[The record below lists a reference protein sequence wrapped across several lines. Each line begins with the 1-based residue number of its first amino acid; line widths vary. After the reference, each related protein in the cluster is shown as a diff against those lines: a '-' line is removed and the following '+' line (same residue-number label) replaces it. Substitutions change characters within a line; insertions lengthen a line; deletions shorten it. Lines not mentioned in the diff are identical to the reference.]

1 MNHLITLEHFHT
13 ENRHFHIY
21 MPGSSSVAA
30 EPHFH
35 DYFQMLYV
43 LSGEVRHEHE
53 GRTLSLFAGD
63 AFIIPPMFTHRLEF
77 SSAKT
82 SVYSLA
88 FSADLFHA
96 GFVQS
101 NIYRFLSELCH
112 GGNGEEDVHL
122 RIRLSEAQQEIFSML
137 MECLMREQ
145 ETCPGGTYTAVPSLI
160 SSALYVLAQSYR
172 TGISTEVW
180 SGSADT
186 GKCSAGT
193 AGREASDIS
202 SGNRKAIR
210 DCIRYIDNH
219 FTEELSIQKMSRE
232 FAVSHSS
239 LCSLFKEYT
248 GLSVRKYVRNKRIL
262 KAESLLRRDPGMSLA
277 EIASAVGY
285 PEPSTFFRNFTEMVG
300 VSPSRYRM
308 NYRQPD

>member
-1 MNHLITLEHFHT
+1 MDRLITLDQFQAKD
-13 ENRHFHIY
+13 RHFILR
-21 MPGSSSVAA
+21 MPDSSSLSDRS
-30 EPHFH
+30 HYH

-43 LSGEVRHEHE
+43 VSGEIRHEHS
-53 GRTLSLFAGD
+53 GRTLSLFSGD
-63 AFIIPPMFTHRLEF
+63 AFIIPPMFSHRLELASPRSRF
-77 SSAKT
+77 
-82 SVYSLA
+82 YSLA

-101 NIYRFLSELCH
+101 NIYRFLSELSH

-145 ETCPGGTYTAVPSLI
+145 ETCPDGTYTAVPSLI

-172 TGISTEVW
+172 TENRTSELSASTDLE
-180 SGSADT
+180 T
-186 GKCSAGT
+186 YSAGI
-193 AGREASDIS
+193 AGREASAAS
-202 SGNRKAIR
+202 PGNRKAIR

-219 FTEELSIQKMSRE
+219 FTEEISIQKMSRE

-248 GLSVRKYVRNKRIL
+248 GLSIRKYVRNKRIL
-262 KAESLLRRDPGMSLA
+262 RAEAMLRRDPEMSLA

-285 PEPSTFFRNFTEMVG
+285 PEPSTFFRNFTGVVG
-300 VSPSRYRM
+300 VSPSRYRLS
-308 NYRQPD
+308 YRQQD